1 MLGPELTIVNRT
13 GVLFEGRELAF
24 FGGNDY
30 HKFSSHPD
38 VLRAFT
44 DAIGRY
50 GLNPAGSRVTTGN
63 HPLYL
68 QLEAKI
74 AAFLGMEAAALLPAG
89 YMSNAALLQTISD
102 EFTVLLVDEK
112 AHVSLREA
120 AAQSAKRRIVF
131 RHFDPD
137 DLVARCAKFLRSGDR
152 PLLLTNGVAPNT
164 GDLAPLAAYLNI
176 LSPWDGRL
184 HVDDCHGTG
193 LLGATGKGSWEAENI
208 PRESIYLAGTLSKA
222 LGGFGGF
229 VAGTDTLIQSLHT
242 RSAGFIGSTPIPLP
256 VAAAA
261 LRALEILMETPDMVS
276 RLAGRTRAFKAFLR
290 SQGFRAAEG
299 ASPICSLTFQD
310 PARNKMLYHRLLAN
324 GVYPSFINY
333 PGCPCGGHFCFTLSG
348 LHTEEQLHRLRD
360 AIETCVREGGPPVP
374 SSSQVFS

>member
-1 MLGPELTIVNRT
+1 M
-13 GVLFEGRELAF
+13 
-24 FGGNDY
+24 
-30 HKFSSHPD
+30 
-38 VLRAFT
+38 LRAFT
-44 DAIGRY
+44 TAVGRC

-89 YMSNAALLQTISD
+89 YMSNAALLQAIAD

-120 AAQSAKRRIVF
+120 AAQSSKRRIVF

-137 DLVARCAKFLRSGDR
+137 DVAARCAKLLKAGDR
-152 PLLLTNGVAPNT
+152 PLLLTDGVAPNT
-164 GDLAPLAAYLNI
+164 GHLAPLAAYLDI
-176 LSPWDGRL
+176 LRPWDGRL

-193 LLGATGKGSWEAENI
+193 LLGATGKGSWEAAGVPHE
-208 PRESIYLAGTLSKA
+208 RIYLAGTLSKA
-222 LGGFGGF
+222 LGGFGGL
-229 VAGTDTLIQSLHT
+229 VAGTDVLIQSLHT

-256 VAAAA
+256 VAAAG
-261 LRALEILMETPDMVS
+261 LRALEILMETPEMVS
-276 RLAGRTRAFKAFLR
+276 RLAHRTLAFKVFLR
-290 SQGFRAAEG
+290 SQGFRAAAG

-310 PARNKMLYHRLLAN
+310 PTRNNMLYQRLLAN

-348 LHTEEQLHRLRD
+348 LHTEEQLNRLRD
-360 AIETCVREGGPPVP
+360 AIATCVREGGPPM
-374 SSSQVFS
+374 S